1 MATPAARLFIGG
13 SAVTFTSGGKFLHPF
28 RRGEVIGRVRLE
40 GSKSSRG
47 AFLDIGGEVHYVE
60 RDGTFLAAVAAGT
73 VDIYLR
79 APGYVPVL
87 IPGVAVAPGDR
98 VTIPDLTLPFGDAN
112 GDGVIDI
119 HDLSIAAG
127 NYGATIETKPVR
139 CVTPSDLPT

>member
-1 MATPAARLFIGG
+1 M
-13 SAVTFTSGGKFLHPF
+13 
-28 RRGEVIGRVRLE
+28 RLE

-47 AFLDIGGEVHYVE
+47 AFLDIGGEAHYVE

-73 VDIYLR
+73 VMDIYLR

-139 CVTPSDLPT
+139 